1 MSRNKSNLQ
10 VPPSWSN
17 QDRRFGDSLKE
28 NLDVLLGHRGDPLN
42 RAVTFQDL
50 LDTGILKLASGVS
63 LFAGE
68 TANLVPESQDF
79 PDLAIPP
86 APTNLAANGAFQSIL
101 LTWDLSPY
109 KGHSHVE
116 VWRHTSDVIAS
127 ATLIG
132 QTSGLTGVYSDN
144 VGGNQTFYYWVRA
157 INNND
162 VAGPF
167 NSSTGTQGQTSAD
180 VSFMLSLLT
189 DAITSSQLVS
199 DLTTPINAVSSLQ
212 GLVGNI
218 ETYTGYVSSYS
229 GANLLSRIGTTDTA
243 INTIN
248 GSITSLNSTVSS
260 LSTNVS
266 NLQSSVTDLTANV
279 GTVYVQAS
287 APTGTIATNSRWYDS
302 DDNMK
307 AHFYNGS
314 SWVSLEDPRIASNQN
329 SITSLNA
336 QVFNSDGSARLA
348 TGSAL
353 SALDTTVTNLNGTLT
368 TVSSDVTSLK
378 GVVFD
383 ESGNSQIATSSA
395 LSNLTTQVT
404 SNDGDISTL
413 NADVTELESEVFNS
427 DGSARLATGSAVS
440 SLTDTVNVQGNN
452 ISSLQTDVS
461 TLEGAVFDASGTLKL
476 ATTLAVSGLV
486 NEIDAIYDGNNPSV
500 VKTIQTDVTALE
512 SEVFNADGTGRL
524 ATGSALGGLTNTV
537 TAIYDGDN
545 PSTVKSLQT
554 DVSSLNAEVFDSSGN
569 SRLATADAV
578 SGLTNEIDAIY
589 DGENPSLIKT
599 IQSDITDLDSEVFNS
614 DGTSKLAQ
622 ANALQSLT
630 NSVEAIYNPDDP
642 TAETQIKSISESI
655 TSLNNQMFDESG
667 EVALA
672 AAGAVSLIQSEVWGE
687 GVTPGG
693 SVASRIDSMDSMIT
707 DPDTGLTSLSQ
718 AVSKL
723 NSETFPDGTT
733 ENSAITNLHSEIFD
747 SETGERK
754 LASAAAL
761 SELQTEILGDGT
773 VSGSRIDSLFGE
785 VFQADGTSRLASAEA
800 FSNVDIKVFPNGQ
813 NSTSA
818 IDSLAN
824 EVFIDGEVGGSARLV
839 TSNQFQELQNHV
851 YPDGTGEQ
859 SRIQQMSQA
868 IWTDGDPALGE
879 KLASTDL
886 LEDVHA
892 AIFPGGAEISKIDTL
907 EVTVQ
912 GEDGQGGLKG
922 AIETTQ
928 DVVGDAETGLSSQY
942 SVKLDSNGYVS
953 GFGLSNT
960 SNTATPTS
968 AFIVTADKFAVVDPN
983 VAGNATNTPANSEN
997 SLVPFTVV
1005 TAQQTINGQIV
1016 PPGVYMDGAFIKNG
1030 TITTAH
1036 IGNATIDNAHIT
1048 QTLDASKIVSGQI
1061 DTSLINLDDSSIT
1074 SVDGTIQIA
1083 SLGVNTAHIS
1093 DLSVDT
1099 VKIADQAVTI
1109 PVSVLTMTDINPTQG
1124 GGWQEVQALTHVATG
1139 APIELF
1145 VSLHM
1150 RQSSGS
1156 GGRLA
1161 RVGIFRNGDSGNP
1174 VFETGNVYVP
1184 GVNGTVVTFGYSDTP
1199 SEGTYYYKVKVYPG
1213 ANQGNS
1219 SNLLVSDRY
1228 FRTLETKK

>member
-28 NLDVLLGHRGDPLN
+28 NLDVLLGHRGDPLD

-157 INNND
+157 INNNG

-212 GLVGNI
+212 GVVGNI

-279 GTVYVQAS
+279 GTVYVQTS

-302 DDNMK
+302 DDDMK

-314 SWVSLEDPRIASNQN
+314 SWVSLEDPRIASNEN

-413 NADVTELESEVFNS
+413 NAEVTELESEVFNS

-486 NEIDAIYDGNNPSV
+486 NEIDAIYDGDNPSV

-599 IQSDITDLDSEVFNS
+599 IQSDITDLDAEVFNA

-642 TAETQIKSISESI
+642 TAETQIKSISESV

-672 AAGAVSLIQSEVWGE
+672 EAGAVSLIQSEVWGE

-693 SVASRIDSMDSMIT
+693 SVSSRIDTMDSMIT

-733 ENSAITNLHSEIFD
+733 NSSAITNLHSEIFD
-747 SETGERK
+747 SDTGERK

-800 FSNVDIKVFPNGQ
+800 FDEVNIEVFPNGQ
-813 NSTSA
+813 SKTSA
-818 IDSLAN
+818 IKSLAN
-824 EVFIDGEVGGSARLV
+824 EVFVNGDIGGSARLV
-839 TSNQFQELQNHV
+839 TANQFEDLYNDV
-851 YPDGTGEQ
+851 YPDGSGVAN
-859 SRIQQMSQA
+859 RISQLSLA
-868 IWTDGDPALGE
+868 VWNNGDPLEGE
-879 KLASTDL
+879 KLASADL
-886 LEDVHA
+886 LETVNA
-892 AIFPGGAEISKIDTL
+892 AVFPDGAEISKIDTL

-968 AFIVTADKFAVVDPN
+968 AFIVTADKFAVVHPN

-1005 TAQQTINGQIV
+1005 TAEQTINGQIV

-1036 IGNATIDNAHIT
+1036 IGDATIDNAHIT
-1048 QTLDASKIVSGQI
+1048 ETIDASKIVSGEI

-1083 SLGVNTAHIS
+1083 SLGVTTAHIS

-1109 PVSVLTMTDINPTQG
+1109 PTSSYTSGTTSEIT
-1124 GGWQEVQALTHVATG
+1124 TS
-1139 APIELF
+1139 F
-1145 VSLHM
+1145 VTLGTITF
-1150 RQSSGS
+1150 SST
-1156 GGRLA
+1156 
-1161 RVGIFRNGDSGNP
+1161 GNP
-1174 VFETGNVYVP
+1174 VLINASAYFKNFT
-1184 GVNGTVVTFGYSDTP
+1184 S
-1199 SEGTYYYKVKVYPG
+1199 
-1213 ANQGNS
+1213 NQGAS
-1219 SNLLVSDRY
+1219 YYLRLYRGTSVLLVEHILQIGAVDISPGSGTNGAISYLDTVNY
-1228 FRTLETKK
+1228 TGTRTYTIKAARHRGNGWIKASSRSISALEVKK